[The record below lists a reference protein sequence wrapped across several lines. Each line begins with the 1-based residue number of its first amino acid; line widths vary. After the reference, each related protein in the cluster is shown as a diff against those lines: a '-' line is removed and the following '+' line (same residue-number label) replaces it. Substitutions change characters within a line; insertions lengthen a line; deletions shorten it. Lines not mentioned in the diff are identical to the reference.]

1 MSMKGWTAR
10 TKYLARLE
18 SVSSADLVSLERGL
32 AEGLSEEREAHNGSR
47 LLRLLVFMGIAPK
60 LSTISSNA
68 RLAADGGGSGGPAGV
83 EEVPEVEEER
93 ARRALAAAASGVDM
107 VVADKRRV
115 LSGPAFSSPIRRHVR
130 ETRRAKNCCNF
141 ETRHSK
147 NM

>member
-1 MSMKGWTAR
+1 MKGWTAR

-83 EEVPEVEEER
+83 EEVPEVEEE
-93 ARRALAAAASGVDM
+93 ALAPAASGVDM